1 MSNTEHYKHYDN
13 GLGVILRHYV
23 YKLGILLKL
32 IQ

>member
-13 GLGVILRHYV
+13 GLGQILLHYV
-23 YKLGILLKL
+23 YKLVILLKL